1 MRIGIDI
8 DGVLTN
14 YENFIRVYG
23 TKFNYEE
30 NIEMKN
36 LDFSKYDEQ
45 ETYNW
50 TNEQY
55 EKFWNQYLEW
65 YATKYPARE
74 YSSEI
79 LKTLKNRGN
88 EIIIITARNNEGL
101 PKKKHQEMKVLVKQ
115 WLKENDIIYDKLI
128 FSESSKRKI
137 CIEEK
142 IDVMVDDSP
151 YVLEELKNDIKTVC
165 FDASYNK
172 NIETIRVYEWYQ
184 LLQILTKHNKSS
196 II

>member
-1 MRIGIDI
+1 MKIGIDI

-79 LKTLKNRGN
+79 LKILKNRGN
-88 EIIIITARNNEGL
+88 QIIIITARNNEGL
-101 PKKKHQEMKVLVKQ
+101 PKERHQEMKQLVKQ

-128 FSESSKRKI
+128 FSESSKLKI
-137 CIEEK
+137 CMEEK
-142 IDVMVDDSP
+142 IDVMIDDSP
-151 YVLEELKNDIKTVC
+151 YVLEELKNDIQTVC

-172 NIETIRVYEWYQ
+172 NIETVRVYEWYQ
-184 LLQILTKHNKSS
+184 LLQILTKYNKGS

>member
-101 PKKKHQEMKVLVKQ
+101 PKEKHQEMKVLVKQ

-184 LLQILTKHNKSS
+184 LLQILTKHNKS
-196 II
+196 III